1 MVGPVANLSDFYI
14 KSIQS
19 VNISPVLQLLK
30 EIYRKHFTLDSKAHY
45 SETESYFYSHNL
57 ILNEGTEL

>member
-45 SETESYFYSHNL
+45 SYYFYSHNL
-57 ILNEGTEL
+57 ILNEGKEL